1 MKIKELIEIWRRYNG
16 FWNREQEKELA
27 KEKIREEIRR
37 AYLGISSEDLIMLSE
52 FIYFHKIPIDIALK
66 NLPTDIVL
74 TSVLSDIKYTL
85 ELKDCGNPSYDLED
99 LKVVRHLLNHF
110 PVQTALNVI
119 EGSISMSIPI
129 NKYLFWKAS
138 DIEED
143 IKDKLLGEE

>member
-1 MKIKELIEIWRRYNG
+1 MVS
-16 FWNREQEKELA
+16 WNREQEKELA

-37 AYLGISSEDLIMLSE
+37 AYLGISLEDLIMLSE
-52 FIYFHKIPIDIALK
+52 FTYFHKIPIDTALK
-66 NLPTDIVL
+66 NLSTDIVL

-85 ELKDCGNPSYDLED
+85 ELKDCGNPSYELED

-119 EGSISMSIPI
+119 EGSISMSMPI

-138 DIEED
+138 DIEKD
-143 IKDKLLGEE
+143 IKDKLKGE

>member
-1 MKIKELIEIWRRYNG
+1 
-16 FWNREQEKELA
+16 
-27 KEKIREEIRR
+27 
-37 AYLGISSEDLIMLSE
+37 MLSE
-52 FIYFHKIPIDIALK
+52 FIYFYRFKIPIDTALK

-85 ELKDCGNPSYDLED
+85 ELKDCGNPSYELED

-119 EGSISMSIPI
+119 EGSISMSMPL

-143 IKDKLLGEE
+143 IKDKLLEGE

>member
-1 MKIKELIEIWRRYNG
+1 MVSWD
-16 FWNREQEKELA
+16 REQKKELA
-27 KEKIREEIRR
+27 KEKIREEIRK
-37 AYLGISSEDLIMLSE
+37 IFPNVSMEDLIMLSE
-52 FIYFHKIPIDIALK
+52 FTYFHKIPIDTALK
-66 NLPTDIVL
+66 NVSTNTVL

-85 ELKDCGNPSYDLED
+85 ELKDCGNSSYELED

-119 EGSISMSIPI
+119 EGSISMSMPL

-143 IKDKLLGEE
+143 IKDKLLEGE